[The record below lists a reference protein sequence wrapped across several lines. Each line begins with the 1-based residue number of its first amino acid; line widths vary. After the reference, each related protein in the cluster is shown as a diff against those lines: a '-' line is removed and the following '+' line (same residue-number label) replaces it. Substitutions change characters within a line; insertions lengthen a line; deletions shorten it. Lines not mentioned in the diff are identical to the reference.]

1 MFPFLQN
8 LFGGGAAAMP
18 GVVGAPSAAALAN
31 VQPGLWSNLDAARNA
46 AQAAP
51 SINPDPEI
59 MFDPAIGKVV
69 AGSLAPGMPKPGT
82 PPMPTPNPMRQPYGG
97 PDMPPMAR
105 GTPEAAPQPE
115 QPAPSPLAGM
125 VNQFSGIGSGTPSPS
140 APNQFTPIGSGQG
153 NPLMDYI
160 RYRTGGQF

>member
-8 LFGGGAAAMP
+8 LFGGAAPA
-18 GVVGAPSAAALAN
+18 VVGAPMDLGAVAAA
-31 VQPGLWSNLDAARNA
+31 
-46 AQAAP
+46 
-51 SINPDPEI
+51 NPNPEI

-69 AGSLAPGMPKPGT
+69 AGSLTPGMPKPGT
-82 PPMPTPNPMRQPYGG
+82 PPMPAPNPMRQPYGG
-97 PDMPPMAR
+97 PELPPLAR
-105 GTPEAAPQPE
+105 GTPGGPAPAAEPE

-140 APNQFTPIGSGQG
+140 TPNQLSGIGSGQG

-160 RYRTGGQF
+160 RYRTGGSF